1 MEAYLASIPHKSLF
15 DGRSLYSIIF
25 ANKTSKNSNSKKGY
39 VYKRSS
45 AAHQTWFASFSHR
58 HSKPLQM
65 YMYIVN
71 CIPHNTD
78 NIDIIASNL
87 TTLYKKNNNNFLLS
101 HCNKC
106 HDRDE
111 KSAPETCEMDV
122 ALIVFSPG
130 QSRSI
135 TYKKKY
141 HICYIWEG
149 MVLETWQ

>member
-1 MEAYLASIPHKSLF
+1 MVYIQKVERGPPNMIRFVLSQTQQ
-15 DGRSLYSIIF
+15 
-25 ANKTSKNSNSKKGY
+25 TSTN
-39 VYKRSS
+39 VR
-45 AAHQTWFASFSHR
+45 T
-58 HSKPLQM
+58 
-65 YMYIVN
+65 MYIVN

-87 TTLYKKNNNNFLLS
+87 TTLYKNNNNNFLLS

-111 KSAPETCEMDV
+111 KSAPETREMDV

-135 TYKKKY
+135 TYKKQY